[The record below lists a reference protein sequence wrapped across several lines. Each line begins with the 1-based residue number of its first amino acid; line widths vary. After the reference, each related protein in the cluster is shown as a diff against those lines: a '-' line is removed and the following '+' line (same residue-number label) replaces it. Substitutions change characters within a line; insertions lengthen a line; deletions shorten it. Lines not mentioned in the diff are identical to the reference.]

1 MGHATKNPHANY
13 SGCKHPPIPHVQ
25 MLEKWLASVI
35 AILEAG
41 QSWVTSDTEDYIPW
55 DGYID
60 GGTHMSRRKRGIR
73 LG

>member
-1 MGHATKNPHANY
+1 MLQKILMLTTLVENT
-13 SGCKHPPIPHVQ
+13 HPPIPHVQ
-25 MLEKWLASVI
+25 MLEKWLGSVI

>member
-1 MGHATKNPHANY
+1 MLQKILMLTTLVENT
-13 SGCKHPPIPHVQ
+13 HPSIPHVQ
-25 MLEKWLASVI
+25 MLEKWLGSVI

-41 QSWVTSDTEDYIPW
+41 QSWVSSDTEDYIPW